1 MKFFDLL
8 RMSISNLWKRKLR
21 TVLTVLGVVIG
32 ITSIVVM
39 VALGNGLKESMLDNY
54 SNYSSMTQI
63 QISGGGYYFSTSSNS
78 SGSGQDEEKRLDDAF
93 VQQLLGMEHV
103 KEVYPRLNISAMAK
117 VGKYAGHLDIY
128 GVTKEEFET
137 MNVSIGKGKLP
148 DSDTE
153 LQFFYGNNVLTN
165 FYVEKT
171 NVYSFWETGEAPDID
186 LMEDPIFVIFKL

>member
-39 VALGNGLKESMLDNY
+39 VALGNGLKQSMLDNY
-54 SNYSSMTQI
+54 ANYSSMTQI
-63 QISGGGYYFSTSSNS
+63 QIYSGGYYSS
-78 SGSGQDEEKRLDDAF
+78 SGSGQDEQKKLDDAF
-93 VQQLLGMEHV
+93 VQELLGMEHV

-128 GVTKEEFET
+128 GITKEEFAARE
-137 MNVSIGKGKLP
+137 
-148 DSDTE
+148 E
-153 LQFFYGNNVLTN
+153 
-165 FYVEKT
+165 
-171 NVYSFWETGEAPDID
+171 EA
-186 LMEDPIFVIFKL
+186 LRCT

>member
-63 QISGGGYYFSTSSNS
+63 QISGGGYYFSTSSS

-128 GVTKEEFET
+128 GVTKEARESCPIPIRSCNFSMET
-137 MNVSIGKGKLP
+137 TCS
-148 DSDTE
+148 
-153 LQFFYGNNVLTN
+153 Q
-165 FYVEKT
+165 
-171 NVYSFWETGEAPDID
+171 
-186 LMEDPIFVIFKL
+186 IFMWKRQTCIPFGRRGRRRILI